1 MKMQVSVEDV
11 NSVKKTLHIE
21 IPEKEVVRELDK
33 AYGELKK
40 NAKVKGFRPGKVPRS
55 ALERLF
61 KKDVHAD
68 VTSRLIQSSFFEAI
82 QETELKI
89 VGNPQ
94 VDPPEL
100 EAAGSYKYDAT
111 VEIRPEIDDI
121 DYSGLKLKR
130 TNYTVSDEEID
141 AQLKMLQKNLAR
153 HEKIGKKRAAREGD
167 FVLID
172 FEGFKDGRPFAETAK
187 TENFNL
193 KVGEGPILKD
203 FDDQLVGMQPG
214 DNKEFNITFPDDYH
228 NPKLANLEISFQ
240 VALNEI
246 REEVLPP
253 IDDALAKKAGHY
265 EKLDDLKK
273 VITENLKQGYA
284 KRTEQELHE
293 QIFGELISR
302 TAFEVPDTMV
312 DMELEGIVEE
322 AVRSFSYRNITMEE
336 LGLSRESIAEKYR
349 DVAFKQVKR
358 HLLLGKMIDQEGLE
372 ASDEELE
379 EALNEMAENFKQP
392 VEEIKKYYD
401 QNKDKLE
408 YFKHTL
414 LEKKAIKLIIE
425 NSKIEDVD
433 PERAEADAK
442 ENKQVTAD
450 GQPTAP

>member
-1 MKMQVSVEDV
+1 MQVSVEDV

>member
-1 MKMQVSVEDV
+1 MKMQVSVEDI

-21 IPEKEVVRELDK
+21 IPEKEVVRELDN
-33 AYGELKK
+33 AYNALKK

-68 VTSRLIQSSFFEAI
+68 VTSKLIQSSFFEAI

-100 EAAGSYKYDAT
+100 EATGSYKYDAT
-111 VEIRPEIDDI
+111 VEIRPEIDVI

-130 TNYTVSDEEID
+130 TNYAVSDEEID
-141 AQLKMLQKNLAR
+141 AQLKMLQKNFAR
-153 HEKIGKKRAAREGD
+153 HEKIGKNRATREGD

-172 FEGFKDGRPFAETAK
+172 FEGFKDGGPFTETAK

-193 KVGEGPILKD
+193 KIGEGPILKD
-203 FDDQLVGMQPG
+203 FDDQLVGMKPG

-228 NPKLANLEISFQ
+228 NNKLANLEISFQ
-240 VALNEI
+240 VTLHEI

-253 IDDALAKKAGHY
+253 IDDALAKKAGPY
-265 EKLDDLKK
+265 ESLDDLKK
-273 VITENLKQGYA
+273 VITENLEQGYA
-284 KRTEQELHE
+284 KRIEQELHE
-293 QIFGELISR
+293 QIFSQLISR
-302 TAFEVPDTMV
+302 TDFEVPDSMV

-358 HLLLGKMIDQEGLE
+358 HLLLGKMIDQKSLE
-372 ASDEELE
+372 ASDEEVE
-379 EALNEMAENFKQP
+379 EGLNEMAANFNQP

-401 QNKDKLE
+401 ENKDKLE
-408 YFKHTL
+408 FFKHTL

-425 NSKIEDVD
+425 KSKIEDVD
-433 PERAEADAK
+433 PEKEEADGK
-442 ENKQVTAD
+442 ENKQSDTND
-450 GQPTAP
+450 

>member
-1 MKMQVSVEDV
+1 MQVSVEDV

-21 IPEKEVVRELDK
+21 IPQDEVVRELDK
-33 AYGELKK
+33 AYNALKK

-68 VTSRLIQSSFFEAI
+68 VTSRLIQSSFIDALK
-82 QETELKI
+82 ETELKV

-111 VEIRPEIDDI
+111 VEIAPEIADI
-121 DYSGLKLKR
+121 DISGLNLTR
-130 TNYTVSDEEID
+130 TNYTVSDAEID
-141 AQLKMLQKNLAR
+141 AQLKMLQRNFVR
-153 HEKIGKKRAAREGD
+153 YEKIEKNRAARKGD
-167 FVLID
+167 YVLIN
-172 FEGFKDGRPFAETAK
+172 FEGFKNGRPFDETAR

-193 KVGEGPILKD
+193 KIGEGPILKD
-203 FDDQLVGMQPG
+203 FDDQLVGMKPG
-214 DNKEFNITFPDDYH
+214 DSKEFKITFPGDYH
-228 NPKLANLEISFQ
+228 NKKLASQEISFQ
-240 VALNEI
+240 VTLNEI

-253 IDDALAKKAGHY
+253 IDDALAKKAGQY
-265 EKLDDLKK
+265 ENLDDLKK
-273 VITENLKQGYA
+273 VISENLEQGYA
-284 KRTEQELHE
+284 KRKEQELHE
-293 QIFGELISR
+293 QIFRELISR
-302 TAFEVPDTMV
+302 TDFEVPEAMV

-322 AVRSFSYRNITMEE
+322 AIRSFSYRNITMEE

-358 HLLLGKMIDQEGLE
+358 HLLLGKIIDQKSLE
-372 ASDEELE
+372 VSDEELE

-392 VEEIKKYYD
+392 VAEIKKHYD
-401 QNKDKLE
+401 QNKDRLE

-414 LEKKAIKLIIE
+414 LEKKAIKLILE

-433 PERAEADAK
+433 PEKVEADDK
-442 ENKQVTAD
+442 ENQQAVSND
-450 GQPTAP
+450 

>member
-1 MKMQVSVEDV
+1 MPVSVEDI

-21 IPEKEVVRELDK
+21 IPEEEVVRELDQAYK
-33 AYGELKK
+33 ALKK

-68 VTSRLIQSSFFEAI
+68 VTSRLIQSSFVDAI
-82 QETELKI
+82 KETELKI

-100 EAAGSYKYDAT
+100 KATGSYKYDAT
-111 VEIRPEIDDI
+111 IEITPEIEDI
-121 DYSGLKLKR
+121 DYSGLTLKR
-130 TNYTVSDEEID
+130 TNYTASDEEID
-141 AQLKMLQKNLAR
+141 AQLKMLQKNFAR
-153 HEKIGKKRAAREGD
+153 QQKIEKNRTAREGD

-193 KVGEGPILKD
+193 KIGEGSVLKD

-214 DNKEFNITFPDDYH
+214 DNKEFNIAFPDDYH
-228 NPKLANLEISFQ
+228 NKKLANLEISFK
-240 VALNEI
+240 VTLNEI

-253 IDDALAKKAGHY
+253 IDDALAKKAGQY
-265 EKLDDLKK
+265 ENLDDFKK
-273 VITENLKQGYA
+273 VIFENLEQGYA
-284 KRTEQELHE
+284 KRIEQELHE
-293 QIFGELISR
+293 QIFSELIARSD
-302 TAFEVPDTMV
+302 FEVPDAMV

-322 AVRSFSYRNITMEE
+322 AIRSFSYRNITMEE
-336 LGLSRESIAEKYR
+336 LGLTRESIAENYR

-358 HLLLGKMIDQEGLE
+358 HLLLGKMIDQESLE
-372 ASDEELE
+372 VSDEELE
-379 EALNEMAENFKQP
+379 EALNEMAANFKQS
-392 VEEIKKYYD
+392 VEEIKEYYD

-414 LEKKAIKLIIE
+414 LEKRAIKLIIE

-433 PERAEADAK
+433 PEKAEA
-442 ENKQVTAD
+442 AD
-450 GQPTAP
+450 SESEQAALKD